1 MPSNSSPR
9 NLHFV
14 LAVFSSFPL
23 IINIFIFFSLFP
35 FFVFEQFLFRATLL
49 IVIYILNP
57 VAFSVAQKSPA
68 NTIFP
73 LNRNFFFFNRF
84 IYFFTSFLP
93 LTFLMYYP
101 FQARLRAE
109 L

>member
-1 MPSNSSPR
+1 MIWSLRQGVTLKLAWGPSNSSPR

-23 IINIFIFFSLFP
+23 IINIFIFFFP

-57 VAFSVAQKSPA
+57 VVFSVAQKWPA

-73 LNRNFFFFNRF
+73 LNRYFFF
-84 IYFFTSFLP
+84 L
-93 LTFLMYYP
+93 
-101 FQARLRAE
+101 
-109 L
+109 